1 MSSTQGSS
9 SFASFGYTLVSSRP
23 IYDQANGFT
32 YEVVYDGLPSSISSL
47 AASLQS
53 DGARTTIENQG
64 GTARLVAVYTRN
76 PNESASSEVP
86 FDRWSIT
93 VEEERKSLFSSP
105 SVIAEA
111 QLYTNPAEY
120 KSLIED
126 AARGG
131 EALTLSR
138 DVYPLAYEVLE
149 LLTQGEETYP
159 VFHPFLRRTRE
170 YSLTYTGTPWQ
181 VSLQGFVYTRAA
193 LIREFGIV
201 APLSSR
207 IPLDPSITLPD
218 GFAWG
223 WYLAQQDFEYVRDRG
238 GIKATETLGW
248 RHGKWSARPSGSSI
262 SGVNVLIT

>member
-1 MSSTQGSS
+1 MSVAQGSS
-9 SFASFGYTLVSSRP
+9 DFSATGYTLVSSRP

-32 YEVVYDGLPSSISSL
+32 YEAVYEGLPAYIATL
-47 AASLQS
+47 ALNLQS
-53 DGARTTIENQG
+53 GGARTSIDNQG
-64 GTARLVAVYTRN
+64 GVSRLVAVYTRD
-76 PNESASSEVP
+76 PSEPTSAEVP

-120 KSLIED
+120 KSKIED

-159 VFHPFLRRTRE
+159 IFHPFLRRTRE

-201 APLSSR
+201 PPLSSR
-207 IPLDPSITLPD
+207 IPLDPSIALPS

-223 WYLAQQDFEYVRDRG
+223 WYLAQQDFEYIRDRG
-238 GIKATETLGW
+238 GIKATETIGW
-248 RHGKWSARPSGSSI
+248 RHGKWSAKPSGSSI
-262 SGVNVLIT
+262 SGINVLIT